1 MNGNTRVGT
10 ELMSPVARAA
20 FRHACF
26 MLRGGMPEA
35 VVTHLS

>member
-20 FRHACF
+20 SRHACS
-26 MLRGGMPEA
+26 MLRGGETK
-35 VVTHLS
+35 VEVTNL